1 MPENLTII
9 SLDGIWGF
17 ALDPEQRGLPERWFS
32 RSLTGSARLPGS
44 TDENGQGMQ
53 QTEDPELW
61 GGLTRAWTYEG
72 QAWYQRSI
80 SIPADWAGR
89 QVRLFLERCHWL
101 SRVWIDDLEI
111 GSDRSLSTPH
121 VYDVVAPPGEH
132 RLTMLIDNR
141 MLVDI
146 GLWSHSITD
155 YSQTNWNGI
164 IGRVELQA
172 HAPLWAEKIRVV
184 PDYDRRRLEISGL
197 IRNATGHGGAGRLTV
212 RLCRHGRS
220 RALCQSAQAIP
231 ALVDSTP
238 FQCEVDLAQVEVE
251 RWDEWT
257 QGRYEI
263 VVAVHETGQ
272 PSSFS
277 CRVPFGWRD
286 LRVVDKRL
294 RLNDRWVLLRG
305 TVECCIF
312 PLTGYPPMTLA
323 PWRRIFRLLR
333 EHGLNHVRFH
343 SWCPPEAAFIAADE
357 LGLLLQPELPAW
369 AWCRPGSP
377 LSEFLQFEGRR
388 VLDTYGHHPSF
399 ALFALGN
406 ELPGDLEHMEAMT
419 SELREYDQRRRLLT
433 SHAGCRSPM
442 SQMDFFVNS
451 NVGLHSV
458 RISGRFNETGRTSA
472 KPAAWT
478 PGDHRGLRLA
488 NQAGRHSGDGTS
500 RDYRGAVAECPVPLV
515 VHELGQ
521 HVVHPDFSELRRYT
535 GVLKPFS
542 LIHYHQ
548 QLRRNGLCGRGLGG
562 GKLLRQFQQATGHLA
577 WKCFYKEDVEIIHRT
592 PGMGGYQLLQLNDF
606 PGQGESLVG
615 AFDAFWNNKGL
626 FSAAEYRGFGG
637 ATVPLAALPRF
648 VWRAD
653 ETLTAA
659 VSVAHYGAADLQAAT
674 VHWSVVDS
682 ATGAERAAGQWPG
695 CHLRQGE
702 VTAVGSIELPLA
714 GLPSPAAFSLRLS
727 LDDGRERLENQWSF
741 WSYPVE
747 VPAEPT
753 AGILIATRDDQ
764 DLRTA
769 LAEGRSVLLTLTDL
783 RSSDYQDLIR
793 AVFSP
798 VFWSIRNIP
807 TVHPGTMGLLAD
819 PAHPAFAGFPTG
831 TAADFQ
837 WMELINGAIAFN
849 LRLQAPGLQ
858 PLVRCID
865 DFHRGNPLAYLLE
878 GRVGKGRLLLSG
890 CDLVQ
895 DLDRRLAACRLRNS
909 LLQYMAS
916 SAFDPRQSIDLD
928 RLFTPR
934 GMRYAKI
941 LSADAEKPGLEAW
954 RILDADWY
962 SGWETPEAGPDYP
975 HQIIIDLGLLARFRG
990 VRYVPFQQ
998 KPVERHGVIRE
1009 FAIFASDQPDTWG
1022 EPIITRKLMHSSR
1035 LVHDLWLKRPITA
1048 RYLKFVALSGFRGVR
1063 HAAVGELE
1071 LLEFEHL
1078 AAGPD
1083 RPTTMVYEEAAPADD
1098 DRFVVEQ

>member
-1 MPENLTII
+1 MLKNLTTIP
-9 SLDGIWGF
+9 LDGSWGF
-17 ALDPEQRGLPERWFS
+17 ELDPDQRGLPEGWFL
-32 RSLTGSARLPGS
+32 RALTDTAKLPGT
-44 TDENGQGMQ
+44 TDQNGKGTQ
-53 QTEDPELW
+53 QTADPELW

-72 QAWYQRSI
+72 LAWYQRSI
-80 SIPADWAGR
+80 SIPAGWAGR
-89 QVRLFLERCHWL
+89 RIRLFLERCHW
-101 SRVWIDDLEI
+101 STRVWIDAVEV

-121 VYDVVAPPGEH
+121 VYDLTALASPGEH
-132 RLTMLIDNR
+132 RLTI
-141 MLVDI
+141 LVDNHVLVEI
-146 GLWSHSITD
+146 GACSHSITEHT
-155 YSQTNWNGI
+155 QTNWNGI
-164 IGRVELQA
+164 VGRIELQA
-172 HAPLWAEKIRVV
+172 LDPVWTENISVI
-184 PDYDRRRLEISGL
+184 PDYDRSRLRVNGL
-197 IRNATGHGGAGRLTV
+197 VRNTTGRCGEGRLVV
-212 RLCRHGRS
+212 RLCRHGKRKS
-220 RALCQSAQAIP
+220 LCQTNKTIETLA
-231 ALVDSTP
+231 DSTP
-238 FQCEVDLAQVEVE
+238 FNLELDLTSVEIE

-257 QGRYEI
+257 QGRYE
-263 VVAVHETGQ
+263 VEVSVALADRSEASAT
-272 PSSFS
+272 
-277 CRVPFGWRD
+277 RVPFGWRD
-286 LRVVDKRL
+286 LRVVEKRL

-305 TVECCIF
+305 TVEDCIF
-312 PLTGYPPMTLA
+312 PLTGYPPMTVA

-357 LGLLLQPELPAW
+357 LGMLLQPELPAW

-406 ELPGDLEHMEAMT
+406 EIPGVCEHMDALT
-419 SELREYDQRRRLLT
+419 SELRTYDQRRRLLT
-433 SHAGCRSPM
+433 SDSGCRVPS

-478 PGDHRGLRLA
+478 PGDHRGLGLV

-500 RDYRGAVAECPVPLV
+500 RDYRGAVADCPVPLV

-521 HVVHPDFSELRRYT
+521 HVVHPDFSEIRRYT
-535 GVLKPFS
+535 GVLKPFN

-548 QLRRNGLCGRGLGG
+548 QLRRNGLGGRE
-562 GKLLRQFQQATGHLA
+562 LLRQFQQATGHLA

-592 PGMGGYQLLQLNDF
+592 PGMGGYQLLQMNDF

-615 AFDAFWNNKGL
+615 AFDAFWNSKKI

-653 ETLTAA
+653 DTLTAQ
-659 VSVAHYGAADLQAAT
+659 VSVAHYGAADLQDAT
-674 VHWSVVDS
+674 VRWSVVEL
-682 ATGAERAAGQWPG
+682 ATGTECAAGLWQS

-702 VTAVGSIELPLA
+702 VTAVGTIELPLA
-714 GLPSPAAFSLRLS
+714 GLPSPAACTLRLS
-727 LDDGRERLENQWSF
+727 LDVGSERIENQWTF

-747 VPAEPT
+747 VPAEPST
-753 AGILIATRDDQ
+753 GILIATRDDQ

-807 TVHPGTMGLLAD
+807 TVHPGTMGLLVD
-819 PAHPAFAGFPTG
+819 PTHPAFAGFPTG
-831 TAADFQ
+831 MAADFQ

-878 GRVGKGRLLLSG
+878 GRVGRGRLLLSG
-890 CDLVQ
+890 FDLVQ
-895 DLDRRLAACRLRNS
+895 DLDRRFVACRLRNS

-916 SAFDPRQSIDLD
+916 PAFNPRQEIDLD
-928 RLFTPR
+928 RLFVPR

-941 LSADAEKPGLEAW
+941 LSADVEKPGFEAW

-975 HQIIIDLGLLARFRG
+975 HQIIIDLGLMARFGG

-998 KPVERHGVIRE
+998 KPIERHGVIRE

-1022 EPIITRKLMHSSR
+1022 EPIITRKLMHSNR
-1035 LVHDLWLKRPITA
+1035 LVHDLWLERPITA
-1048 RYLKFVALSGFRGVR
+1048 RYLKFVALAGFRKVR

-1078 AAGPD
+1078 ADGPD
-1083 RPTTMVYEEAAPADD
+1083 RPTTMVYDEAAPADD
-1098 DRFVVEQ
+1098 DRFIVEQ